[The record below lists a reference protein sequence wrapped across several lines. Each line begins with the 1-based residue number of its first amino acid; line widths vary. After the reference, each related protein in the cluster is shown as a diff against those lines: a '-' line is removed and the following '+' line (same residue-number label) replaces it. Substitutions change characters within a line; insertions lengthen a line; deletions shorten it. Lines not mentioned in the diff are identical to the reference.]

1 MNPTAVHSILERV
14 QAEDDE
20 GVEDHSLEEEEEEGA
35 AHSLKDVCDFGKAE
49 PSPFSSRRVM
59 YENEEV
65 SYGYG
70 AHQITPAF
78 RMVQVCIQAWGNV
91 WWVGFCKTR
100 AVVCIPNP
108 PERASGDDVL
118 SVFNASIADGHSGW
132 RQWDDRIPGED
143 DEQLKIHCW
152 VVSPQCAVILPQQ
165 SILWNAA
172 QQVQTPKEFY
182 IH

>member
-65 SYGYG
+65 SYGG
-70 AHQITPAF
+70 HQITSAVKAEAVSAWCMFAF
-78 RMVQVCIQAWGNV
+78 QREGTSDRGGVLQTVMINSVSLMFRLQMV
-91 WWVGFCKTR
+91 
-100 AVVCIPNP
+100 
-108 PERASGDDVL
+108 
-118 SVFNASIADGHSGW
+118 
-132 RQWDDRIPGED
+132 IPGDVTEMT
-143 DEQLKIHCW
+143 EFQEKTMSNSRFIVELCLPNVQLSFPSKAFYETLHNRCKH
-152 VVSPQCAVILPQQ
+152 LKT
-165 SILWNAA
+165 SIFTNYFHF
-172 QQVQTPKEFY
+172 E
-182 IH
+182 I